1 MPERKTNRRVARLF
15 LGGLIPR
22 GWGEGMQGRMMGVQE
37 SRSGGLTGWGYAVLA
52 VFHLCLLRLYFPS
65 TNLVDRAVN
74 CYICH
79 SIFISPLFLCFFNLE
94 FQNLSSV
101 PSALSCVLSA
111 LNLPS
116 YSFLLFFLFPV
127 LFSLSVY
134 SFSDLPYCFLFKS
147 FILSFFSSYYSI
159 LSAASSPLC
168 SITIPSVLFL
178 F

>member
-1 MPERKTNRRVARLF
+1 
-15 LGGLIPR
+15 
-22 GWGEGMQGRMMGVQE
+22 MGVQE

-111 LNLPS
+111 LYLPS

-127 LFSLSVY
+127 LFSPLFIHFLISLIAFFSNLLSFL
-134 SFSDLPYCFLFKS
+134 FSLPIILFCLLLLLPYALLLFHLFS
-147 FILSFFSSYYSI
+147 FYFNL
-159 LSAASSPLC
+159 
-168 SITIPSVLFL
+168 
-178 F
+178 